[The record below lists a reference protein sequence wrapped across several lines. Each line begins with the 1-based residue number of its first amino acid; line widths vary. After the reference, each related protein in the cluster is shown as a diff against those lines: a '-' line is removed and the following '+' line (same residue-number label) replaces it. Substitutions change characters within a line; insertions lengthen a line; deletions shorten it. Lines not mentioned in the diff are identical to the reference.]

1 MEGDEVGRIEAMQ
14 RELQRLQDARAG
26 GTMSPEEFAREMAR
40 LMAEVLTSTSLA
52 SGAVPGMAPG
62 SVPPGLAGLFG
73 LPAGLPGAAAFG
85 PDVASLVERL
95 KKGGPPQDNDK

>member
-52 SGAVPGMAPG
+52 SGAVPGM
-62 SVPPGLAGLFG
+62 PGLAGFLG
-73 LPAGLPGAAAFG
+73 LPTGLPGAAAFG

-95 KKGGPPQDNDK
+95 KKGGPPQDDDK